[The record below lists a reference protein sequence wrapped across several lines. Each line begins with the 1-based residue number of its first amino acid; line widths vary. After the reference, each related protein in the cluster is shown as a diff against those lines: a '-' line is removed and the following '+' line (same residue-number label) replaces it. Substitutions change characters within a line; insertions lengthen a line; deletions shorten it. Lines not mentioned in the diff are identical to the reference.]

1 MKNYIMKVEMI
12 HTLMLVVMTISTG
25 ILSASKTLAIENY
38 NECEKSAFTQD
49 LIIPVSSDLAI
60 DVALNLCEPTQERI
74 RKISTEN
81 NLNIF
86 IISWHDNK
94 LSKESIPIIRKN
106 TNNIAQAS
114 NTPPEK
120 KPLGWSTLDFS
131 TPASPAAKVIGY
143 PGDIGA
149 ISTPNELA
157 IKLLNGLDSDGK
169 FQTGFAIDIAPYLLA
184 RGTGFTLEDYLK
196 PNAGFERFLANSKI
210 SIATGG
216 RESTSRLGLGAEFI
230 LLNEGDPRL
239 DQELLKDFQKIV
251 DTLQPFDPTDPDYT
265 AYNNSIKPKIILAKN
280 RAKKRA
286 LEKPIW
292 TLGIGTSLIST
303 TGKYFDFRGDGT
315 GVWTTFKTGL
325 GGDSELILHG
335 YYRSG
340 SRTEDRNAGF
350 TNVDTLTTAARI
362 RTGSENFKFSMETAY
377 NFETQSGKAS
387 NSYFSFGLGV
397 EPKITDKLW
406 LSLSMSGSPGK
417 QTGSDVQIFS
427 GLKWNFNNG
436 D

>member
-1 MKNYIMKVEMI
+1 MKITTI
-12 HTLMLVVMTISTG
+12 RILTLVIMTIATG
-25 ILSASKTLAIENY
+25 ILSASKMLASENY
-38 NECEKSAFTQD
+38 NECKKSASTQD
-49 LIIPVSSDLAI
+49 SVIPVNLDLESDV
-60 DVALNLCEPTQERI
+60 DLNLCESTQK
-74 RKISTEN
+74 KILIEN
-81 NLNIF
+81 NIHAF
-86 IISWHDNK
+86 AISWHNNNFT
-94 LSKESIPIIRKN
+94 KESIPTAQKN
-106 TNNIAQAS
+106 TNNIAQIS
-114 NTPPEK
+114 NKPPK
-120 KPLGWSTLDFS
+120 SKPLGWSTLDFS

-157 IKLLNGLDSDGK
+157 LKLLNGLDSDGK

-184 RGTGFTLEDYLK
+184 RGTSFTLEDYLK

-216 RESTSRLGLGAEFI
+216 RDSTSRLGLGAEFI

-239 DQELLKDFQKIV
+239 DPLLLKDFQGIV
-251 DTLQPFDPTDPDYT
+251 DTLQPFDPNDPDYT
-265 AYNNSIKPKIILAKN
+265 AYNNSIKPKILLAKN
-280 RAKKRA
+280 RAKQRA

-292 TLGIGTSLIST
+292 ILGIGTSLIST

-315 GVWTTFKTGL
+315 GVWTTYKTGL

-340 SRTEDRNAGF
+340 ARTEDRNAGF

>member
-1 MKNYIMKVEMI
+1 MKKHIVKI
-12 HTLMLVVMTISTG
+12 QPFRILMLVIMTITAG
-25 ILSASKTLAIENY
+25 VLTVSKTLATENY
-38 NECEKSAFTQD
+38 HECKKSASTQD
-49 LIIPVSSDLAI
+49 LIIPVNPDLASDVVLKLCEQTQDKIQRISIASDLHTF
-60 DVALNLCEPTQERI
+60 V
-74 RKISTEN
+74 ISRHN
-81 NLNIF
+81 NELT
-86 IISWHDNK
+86 
-94 LSKESIPIIRKN
+94 KESIPIAQKN
-106 TNNIAQAS
+106 TNNIAQGS
-114 NTPPEK
+114 ITPPK
-120 KPLGWSTLDFS
+120 KQPLGWSNLDFS

-143 PGDIGA
+143 LGDIGA

-157 IKLLNGLDSDGK
+157 VKLLNGLDSDGK

-184 RGTGFTLEDYLK
+184 RGTGFTLEEYVK

-210 SIATGG
+210 SIATGS
-216 RESTSRLGLGAEFI
+216 RDATSRLGLGAEFI
-230 LLNEGDPRL
+230 LINEGDPRL
-239 DQELLKDFQKIV
+239 DPKLLEDFQSIV

-265 AYNNSIKPKIILAKN
+265 AYNNSIKPKILAAKN

-286 LEKPIW
+286 LDKPVW
-292 TLGIGTSLIST
+292 TLGVGTSLIST

-315 GVWTTFKTGL
+315 GAWTTFKTGL

-340 SRTEDRNAGF
+340 ARSEDRNVGF